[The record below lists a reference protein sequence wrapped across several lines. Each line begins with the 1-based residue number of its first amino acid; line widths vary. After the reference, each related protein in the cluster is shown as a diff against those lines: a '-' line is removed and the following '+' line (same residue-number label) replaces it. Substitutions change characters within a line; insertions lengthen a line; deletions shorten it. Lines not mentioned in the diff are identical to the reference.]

1 MRTPIRWRWLGAIA
15 ALAWA
20 GEAAAQQPV
29 ASLDQLDSLRNSRAT
44 VTVTDT
50 GGRQF
55 RGTVERASPTQLS
68 LRTGGETRQFG
79 VADVRTV
86 RVRRED
92 SLING
97 ALIGAAVGGGLT
109 SLYFLDNECHDD
121 PACYGAVAAYA
132 GIGALTGLGI
142 DALRHRSVV
151 VYTAPAS
158 GTARRVVVAPV
169 LGRGRTGLRMTI
181 AF

>member
-1 MRTPIRWRWLGAIA
+1 MSTPVRSRLLAVIA

-20 GEAAAQQPV
+20 SEAAAQQTV
-29 ASLDQLDSLRNSRAT
+29 ASLDQLEPLRNSRAN
-44 VTVTDT
+44 VTVIDT

-55 RGTVERASPTQLS
+55 RGTVDSASPTQLS
-68 LRTGGETRQFG
+68 LRTGRETRQFG
-79 VADVRTV
+79 VAEVRSV

-121 PACYGAVAAYA
+121 PACYGAVAAFA
-132 GIGALTGLGI
+132 GLGALAGLGI

-158 GTARRVVVAPV
+158 GTARRVAVAPV